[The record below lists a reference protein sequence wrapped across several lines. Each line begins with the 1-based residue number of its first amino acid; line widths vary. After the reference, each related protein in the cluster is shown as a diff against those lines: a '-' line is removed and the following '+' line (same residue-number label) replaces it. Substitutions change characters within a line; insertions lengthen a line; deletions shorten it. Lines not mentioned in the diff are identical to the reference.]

1 MAVWKHGNIIN
12 GLQTIIV
19 ATLWWRKRFAILGS
33 GSGKAA
39 IVAVWRVATV
49 NGHGECKCGLLERD
63 ILFLQTLEDAPEV
76 FIFNLRAVCLVF
88 ELCHLVLELLLH
100 QSTEVQ
106 RKIVILT
113 SLTLASLLSLNAFC
127 AARFCSFRRS
137 DLLSSLFP
145 SPSPPPDFRP
155 LLPEPDAEAA
165 AALPAP
171 CCFLSSW
178 PDGRSESDAEKKT
191 KGQQGE
197 QRAPRKTNHRRRRR
211 PARHSACRPCAC

>member
-1 MAVWKHGNIIN
+1 MWKHGNIIN

-88 ELCHLVLELLLH
+88 ELCHLVLEVLD
-100 QSTEVQ
+100 
-106 RKIVILT
+106 
-113 SLTLASLLSLNAFC
+113 FG
-127 AARFCSFRRS
+127 
-137 DLLSSLFP
+137 LSSLPERLLRRPILLLP
-145 SPSPPPDFRP
+145 SFGFAQLSFSITFTSARFSTSPP
-155 LLPEPDAEAA
+155 
-165 AALPAP
+165 
-171 CCFLSSW
+171 
-178 PDGRSESDAEKKT
+178 
-191 KGQQGE
+191 
-197 QRAPRKTNHRRRRR
+197 
-211 PARHSACRPCAC
+211 